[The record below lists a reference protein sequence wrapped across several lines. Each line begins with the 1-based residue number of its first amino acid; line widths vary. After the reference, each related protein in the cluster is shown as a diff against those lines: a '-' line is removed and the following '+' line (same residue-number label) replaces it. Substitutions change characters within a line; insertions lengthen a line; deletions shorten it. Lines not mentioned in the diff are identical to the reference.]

1 MSSSPLTSTAQAWVM
16 DAYGVVEDLALRDIE
31 LPPPTGTQILVATE
45 AASLNPL
52 DLKLLSGA
60 MKEFMPVTFPFVP
73 GSDVCGTVLA
83 VGPDVVGFAAGD
95 RVVAMVPSG
104 AMATRVLCDTASAV
118 VRAPEGPAWLWAG
131 LPEAGMAAL
140 AVMDEAGL
148 QAGQRVVI
156 LGATGG
162 IGLLACQMASRAGA
176 HVIATATP
184 PDVALVTAHGATDTV
199 DYTSPGAM
207 DALAARYPDGLD
219 VVIDLVHQFADLVA
233 SAAVLRPGGRLVST
247 LMGPPSA
254 AFGRSVDVR
263 YVRLAPSA
271 QALQRLVDA
280 VADGRLKTTVTQR
293 FEFTRVPQAYLAMRD
308 AHARGKLVVEQA
320 PLS

>member
-1 MSSSPLTSTAQAWVM
+1 MTASTLTSTAQAWVM
-16 DAYGVVEDLALRDIE
+16 NAYGVVEDLELREIE
-31 LPPPTGTQILVATE
+31 LPPPTGTQVLVATE

-52 DLKLLSGA
+52 DLKLLSGS
-60 MKEFMPVTFPFVP
+60 MKDFMPVTFPFVP

-83 VGPDVVGFAAGD
+83 AGPDAVGFAEGD
-95 RVVAMVPSG
+95 RIVAMVPTG
-104 AMATRVLCDTASAV
+104 AMATRVLCDTSGAIARV
-118 VRAPEGPAWLWAG
+118 LEGPAWLWAS

-148 QAGQRVVI
+148 QAGQRVAI

-199 DYTSPGAM
+199 DYTTPGAM
-207 DALAARYPDGLD
+207 DALAARHPGGLD
-219 VVIDLVHQFADLVA
+219 VVIDLVHQGADLVA
-233 SAAVLRPGGRLVST
+233 AAAVLRPGGRLVST
-247 LMGPPSA
+247 LMGPPAA

-271 QALQRLVDA
+271 ASLQRLVDA
-280 VADGRLKTTVTQR
+280 VNDGRLKTTVTQR
-293 FEFTRVPQAYLAMRD
+293 FEFARVPQAYLAMRD
-308 AHARGKLVVEQA
+308 THARGKLIVEQA